1 MLNSTLLNILSKFS
15 SREIKD
21 FGEFVCSPFYNKNEN
36 VIKLFNYIKK
46 YHPDFND
53 KRLEKEYV
61 YRKLY
66 SKGKYNDGFMRT
78 VIFNLGKLSEDY
90 LAHTNFTKDDMKKG
104 ISLLDELNERK
115 LGKVFLKYFNE
126 IEKDIEG
133 LENKG
138 EDYFYLKYQ
147 LQRQMEIYT
156 DWSKFKNKDFI
167 NYTQGVKT
175 YIDDDLTSYYLSKVL
190 NHYRFI
196 LDRISYEP
204 MEYNSEF
211 VDMLID
217 YLLNKD
223 NHFKKKTVIKL
234 HLYEVLL
241 QKDGNEEYF
250 RILKDVLKNE
260 KSELSHSDL
269 YSLHNIL
276 QTYCIGRVYAG
287 DEKYNKERTELYKVC
302 LDRNLFAATEH
313 IYFDDLLFAN
323 IALTSIRTGD
333 YEWANY
339 FIEKYKDMLSPEN
352 SEVVINYTLARLL
365 FSKGD
370 YGSAL
375 KHLNDIKTIKH
386 IQFKLPIRDLS
397 LMVYYELGMFSQ
409 SNYQIDS
416 YRHFLVNNKQSLSET
431 RYSRIGSFLKFYTK
445 LIKAREKNSI
455 SDVKKINAELK
466 LNPNVL
472 ERNWLISKINEL
484 INV

>member
-15 SREIKD
+15 PREIKD

-36 VIKLFNYIKK
+36 VIKLYNYIKK
-46 YHPDFND
+46 FHPDFKD
-53 KRLEKEYV
+53 KRLEKEYS

-78 VIFNLGKLSEDY
+78 VIFNLGKLAEDY
-90 LAHTNFTKDDMKKG
+90 LAYINFTKDELKRG

-115 LGKVFLKYFNE
+115 LEKVFLKYYSE
-126 IEKDIEG
+126 IEKDIEE
-133 LENKG
+133 LKNKG
-138 EDYFYLKYQ
+138 EDYYYMRYL

-156 DWSKFKNKDFI
+156 DWNKFKNKDFM

-196 LDRISYEP
+196 LDRTSYEP
-204 MEYNSEF
+204 MDYNSEF

-217 YLLNKD
+217 YLLKKD
-223 NHFKKKTVIKL
+223 NHFKNKVVIKL

-241 QKDGNEEYF
+241 QKEGSEEYYK
-250 RILKDVLKNE
+250 ILKDVLRNE

-276 QTYCIGRVYAG
+276 QTYCISRVYSG
-287 DEKYNKERTELYKVC
+287 DEKFAKERTELYKIC
-302 LDRNLFAATEH
+302 LEKKLYAATEH
-313 IYFDDLLFAN
+313 IYFDDLMFAN

-352 SEVVINYTLARLL
+352 NEVVTNYTYARLH
-365 FSKGD
+365 FSMED
-370 YGSAL
+370 YDSAL
-375 KHLNDIKTIKH
+375 KYLNNIKSIKH

-416 YRHFLVNNKQSLSET
+416 YRHFLVNNKQSLSEV
-431 RYSRIGSFLKFYTK
+431 RYSRISSFLKFYTK

-455 SDVKKINAELK
+455 SDVKKINAELT
-466 LNPNVL
+466 LNTNVL
-472 ERNWLISKINEL
+472 ERSWLISKINEL
-484 INV
+484 MK